1 MTAAAVLSRLH
12 GLGVVV
18 VARGE
23 SLALRPASAVPAALL
38 AEVKLHKAG
47 VLALLA
53 TAAPEQAA
61 GTSPVDHAIIVCA
74 VPVRVAVMFDQGA
87 VAGVIVVT
95 SDDERRAL
103 ADAVNRELQAGRSLA
118 DQAVRQVAM
127 TDLIRE
133 LRRIELAVET
143 GRLNGGSP

>member
-47 VLALLA
+47 VLAMLA

-61 GTSPVDHAIIVCA
+61 GASPVDHTIIVCA
-74 VPVRVAVMFDQGA
+74 VPVRVSVRRARGA
-87 VAGVIVVT
+87 VVSVIVVT
-95 SDDERRAL
+95 PDDERRAL
-103 ADAVNRELQAGRSLA
+103 ADAVNRELQAGRGLA
-118 DQAVRQVAM
+118 DQAVRQVALADM
-127 TDLIRE
+127 IRE
-133 LRRIELAVET
+133 LRRIELAGQT
-143 GRLNGGSP
+143 KSGAP